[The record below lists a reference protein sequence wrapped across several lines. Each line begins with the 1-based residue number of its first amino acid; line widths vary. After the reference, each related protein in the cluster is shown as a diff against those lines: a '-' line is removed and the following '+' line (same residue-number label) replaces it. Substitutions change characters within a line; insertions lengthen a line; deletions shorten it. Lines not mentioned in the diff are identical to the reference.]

1 MKGLT
6 GMFSAAALLAAAL
19 VAAPAQAAFVGQ
31 YGGIDCGDSETT
43 GKFGSGMDCVIPEEF
58 INEHHVKGIK
68 APAPLIAKFVFG
80 AGSGGFV
87 VGSAFEG
94 LIKADDFGFSLVDAS
109 GSSGTWSYSPSYGQP
124 LVSGFV
130 VQEAARF
137 ALYTSES
144 GMEGAWTGVEGLMH
158 VSFYDRGLY
167 TTMSQVPAPTPLA
180 LLAAG
185 AGLLLFA
192 RQRNRGVEGQRSLC
206 APV

>member
-6 GMFSAAALLAAAL
+6 GWFSAAALLAAAS
-19 VAAPAQAAFVGQ
+19 VVAPAQAALVGE
-31 YGGIDCGDSETT
+31 YNGIDCGDSET
-43 GKFGSGMDCVIPEEF
+43 GGVFGAGADCVIPEHFGE
-58 INEHHVKGIK
+58 GIK
-68 APAPLIAKFVFG
+68 GPAPLIAKFVFG
-80 AGSGGFV
+80 AGSGGLGVAELV

-94 LIKADDFGFSLVDAS
+94 LIEADDFGFSLVDAS

-130 VQEAARF
+130 AQGGDQFR
-137 ALYTSES
+137 LYTSPT
-144 GMEGAWTGVEGLMH
+144 GMEGAWTGVDRLVHM
-158 VSFYDRGLY
+158 SFYDRGLY

-185 AGLLLFA
+185 AGLLLLA

-206 APV
+206 APG